1 MIDVV
6 VTERGIAINPRR
18 TDLLDRV
25 KGSKLPTR
33 PIQDSKAE
41 VEKISAASRRGL
53 SWAVAPVRW

>member
-41 VEKISAASRRGL
+41 VEKISAASQRGL